1 MLALSLPQERIVEAG
16 NLEAVID
23 AYIVEAGQTIS
34 PDALKNY
41 QNHLRPF
48 RRWWIEREDQHGQ
61 RLSRATLRAYVV
73 WLETDYVNA
82 YGVAPSDYAIH
93 KSLALL
99 RRLLRWAHRAGCVA
113 QDISELVPQ
122 YATVEREKY
131 FPEAEEF
138 NAVLQSINTSTALR
152 DTAIWCFLIST
163 GMRRMEI
170 VGARVDEL
178 TFNTPIENLAVGDDH
193 GGYVHLHKVKGDSL
207 GAGKGRY
214 SVFCS
219 KTGLLLKAWLR
230 LSRHTDGSIFGLGE
244 DGIRM
249 IINDTA
255 KAAGITR
262 MHPHACRSA
271 FISWWL
277 DINKG
282 GGDAAS
288 IALRLQVGHALD
300 SGDSQTPYLSKNPN
314 WILRQIRAFHTS
326 PLNAI
331 TLDWRRFPVH
341 IPPGNL

>member
-1 MLALSLPQERIVEAG
+1 MLALTLPQERVVEAS
-16 NLEAVID
+16 NLPAIID
-23 AYIVEAGQTIS
+23 AYIADAAQNVS

-48 RRWWIEREDQHGQ
+48 RKWWKERPDLHNYK
-61 RLSRATLRAYVV
+61 LSRTTLRAYVA
-73 WLETDYVNA
+73 WLETEHKSA
-82 YGVAPSDYAIH
+82 YGVAPSDYAIQ
-93 KSLALL
+93 KSLALV
-99 RRLLRWAHRAGCVA
+99 RRMLRWAHRAGCVS

-122 YATVEREKY
+122 YATAEREKY

-138 NAVLQSINTSTALR
+138 NAILQSINTPTALR

-170 VGARVDEL
+170 VGARIDEL
-178 TFNTPIENLAVGDDH
+178 TFNTPITNLAVGDDH
-193 GGYVHLHKVKGDSL
+193 GGYIHLHRVKGDSL
-207 GAGKGRY
+207 GEGRGRY

-219 KTGLLLKAWLR
+219 TTGLLLKAWLR
-230 LSRHTDGSIFGLGE
+230 LSRHSDGSIFGLGE

-271 FISWWL
+271 FISWWI
-277 DINKG
+277 DENKG
-282 GGDAAS
+282 KGDAAS

-300 SGDSQTPYLSKNPN
+300 AGDSQTPYLSKNPN

-326 PLNAI
+326 PLRDI

-341 IPPGNL
+341 IPAGNP

>member
-1 MLALSLPQERIVEAG
+1 MLALGLPAERIVEAS
-16 NLEAVID
+16 NLPAIID
-23 AYIVEAGQTIS
+23 AYLADAAQTVS

-48 RRWWIEREDQHGQ
+48 RKWWNECADQHQ
-61 RLSRATLRAYVV
+61 QQLSKSTLRAYVT
-73 WLETDYVNA
+73 WLETEHTSA

-93 KSLALL
+93 KSLALV
-99 RRLLRWAHRAGCVA
+99 RRMLRWAHRAGCVT

-122 YATVEREKY
+122 YATAEREKY
-131 FPEAEEF
+131 FPEAHEF
-138 NAVLQSINTSTALR
+138 DAILQSINTPTALR

-170 VGARVDEL
+170 VGARIDEL

-193 GGYVHLHKVKGDSL
+193 GGYIHLHKVKGDSL
-207 GAGKGRY
+207 GEGKGRY

-219 KTGLLLKAWLR
+219 TTGLLLKAWLR

-249 IINDTA
+249 VVNDTA
-255 KAAGITR
+255 KTAGITR

-277 DINKG
+277 DVNQR
-282 GGDAAS
+282 GGDPAS

-300 SGDSQTPYLSKNPN
+300 SGDSQTPYLSKNKS

-326 PLNAI
+326 PLSAI

-341 IPPGNL
+341 IPQGTP